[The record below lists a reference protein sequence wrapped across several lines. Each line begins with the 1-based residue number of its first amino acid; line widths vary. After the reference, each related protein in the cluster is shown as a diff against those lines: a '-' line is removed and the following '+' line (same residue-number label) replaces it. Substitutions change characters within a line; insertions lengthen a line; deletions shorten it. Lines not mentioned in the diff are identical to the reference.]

1 MACNNCETG
10 FQGGQTLVV
19 TIQKSGT
26 TALLYIQNQGRNTA
40 EIHLIVLCYTSSGGG
55 SGFLYLRPGSQL
67 PTVYLKPFIE
77 PGLTAL
83 YYQLPNLSAGTI
95 VQAQA
100 EYIEIDG
107 RSRSCSANF

>member
-26 TALLYIQNQGRNTA
+26 TALLYVQNQGRNIA
-40 EIHLIVLCYTSSGGG
+40 EIKLILLCYTSGGG
-55 SGFLYLRPGSQL
+55 SGFLYLRPGSAL
-67 PTVYLKPFIE
+67 PTVYSTPFIE

-83 YYQLPNLSAGTI
+83 YYQLPNMSPGTI

-107 RSRSCSANF
+107 RSRSCTANF